1 MGKFLSF
8 RQEYNL
14 THNPEL
20 ITLNFVNCA
29 MEKNLENYRRSYEK
43 HELRQKDLES
53 HPMLQFQNWF
63 LEAEKT
69 EQDEPTA
76 MTLGTIG
83 MDAFPKNRVVLLKSY
98 SEKGFTF
105 YTNYHSEKGKAI
117 AKNPNVCL
125 SFFWPELE
133 RQVIIKGKAEKVSR
147 EISDKY
153 FESRPLGSRYSA
165 VVSNQSEVVKDRGV
179 MENRLKELQEK
190 YPEGKLPR
198 PKHWGGF
205 LVKPVSVEFWQG
217 RKNRLHDR
225 FRYVLEGRE
234 WKIERLEP

>member
-1 MGKFLSF
+1 
-8 RQEYNL
+8 
-14 THNPEL
+14 
-20 ITLNFVNCA
+20 

-43 HELRQKDLES
+43 HALRRKDLEE

-63 LEAEKT
+63 LESEEM
-69 EQDEPTA
+69 EQGESNA

-83 MDAFPKNRVVLLKSY
+83 KDGFPKNRVVLLKNY
-98 SEKGFTF
+98 SQDGFGF
-105 YTNYHSEKGKAI
+105 YTNYESEKGKAI
-117 AKNPNVCL
+117 AENPNVCL
-125 SFFWPELE
+125 SFFWPDME
-133 RQVIIKGKAEKVSR
+133 RQVIIKGKARKVSK

-165 VVSNQSEVVKDRGV
+165 MVSNQSEVVKNRGV
-179 MENRLKELQEK
+179 LENKLKELQEK
-190 YPEGKLPR
+190 FPEGKFPR

-217 RKNRLHDR
+217 RANRLHDR
-225 FRYVLEGRE
+225 FRYILKNNT